1 MPRFPHCRFAT
12 LATTLCLLAACEY
25 TQCEDGTL
33 AERTPTDLAM
43 LKDTTPV
50 ATSPAVLHVKGMSCP
65 KCVTNVDIQLARIPG
80 VRKSS
85 IDMASGI
92 VTVDFDPAKGVTR
105 GALAKAVDDSGLT
118 LARIEGN

>member
-1 MPRFPHCRFAT
+1 MQFHAIARAAA
-12 LATTLCLLAACEY
+12 LAAALTSLPACEY

-33 AERTPTDLAM
+33 VQKTPTDLAL

-50 ATSPAVLHVKGMSCP
+50 TTSPVLLHVKGMSCP

-80 VRKSS
+80 VKKSS
-85 IDMASGI
+85 IDMAAGA
-92 VTVDFDPAKGVTR
+92 VTVELDPAKGITR

-118 LARIEGN
+118 LASIEGK